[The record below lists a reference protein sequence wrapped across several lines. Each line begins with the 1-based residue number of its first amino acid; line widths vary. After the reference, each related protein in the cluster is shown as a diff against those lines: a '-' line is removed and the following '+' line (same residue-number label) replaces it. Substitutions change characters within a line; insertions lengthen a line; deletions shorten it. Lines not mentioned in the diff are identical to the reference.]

1 VSDFISLTCPVCGG
15 KLSPAPGAT
24 SLVCQH
30 CGTEHLIRHEAGT
43 VILEAF
49 ARCPQCSRN
58 DKVEK
63 VTAILASQTH
73 EIAEPE
79 RPADVAPVGP
89 GAGNIAVTSVAAPRR
104 RQMSVLAQ
112 KLALPLKPTF
122 TPEIPVKP
130 DRRNITAGIRTVAL
144 AGIIGLSALASITL
158 GLVGVPPQWLE
169 YVPYIELPAGLELTN
184 EVGLIILGVTGLM
197 LCAAPVLIAGAL
209 WGSYSWGKYQ
219 QAEAAY
225 REKLNDI
232 QMERE
237 RRERAWQQAV
247 ERWNQ
252 LYYCYRDDCVFIPGA
267 AAWAP
272 LARMADFISP
282 PQ

>member
-1 VSDFISLTCPVCGG
+1 MSDFISLTCPVCGG

-49 ARCPQCSRN
+49 ARCPQCNRN

-73 EIAEPE
+73 EIAAPE
-79 RPADVAPVGP
+79 KPVAVVTAGP
-89 GAGNIAVTSVAAPRR
+89 GAGNAVMTQVAPRR
-104 RQMSVLAQ
+104 LQVSLLAQ
-112 KLALPLKPTF
+112 RLTLPAKPVF
-122 TPEIPVKP
+122 TPEIPTKP
-130 DRRNITAGIRTVAL
+130 NRRSLMAGVRAVAL
-144 AGIIGLSALASITL
+144 AAVIGLAALASIA
-158 GLVGVPPQWLE
+158 VGFTGIPPEWLE
-169 YVPYIELPAGLELTN
+169 QVPYFELPAGLEVSN
-184 EVGLIILGVTGLM
+184 EVGLIIVGVTGLL

-225 REKLNDI
+225 RAKLNDI
-232 QMERE
+232 QMDRE
-237 RRERAWQQAV
+237 RRERAWQQTV

-252 LYYCYRDDCVFIPGA
+252 LYYCYRDDCVFIPGT

-272 LARMADFISP
+272 LARMADFILP